1 MSSFFAKIF
10 QKRRLCRLRRR
21 SFRQKIISGTFISA
35 GTLYITTEYYETE
48 NSFGK
53 HMKNLPRIARVLL
66 DLSLDRNFDYAV
78 PPDLAAEIRVGM
90 RVIVP
95 FGTSGE
101 RPAYVVAFAES
112 SPYPTLKPIL
122 SICRDN
128 TSLPDA
134 LIRLGEWMAD
144 YYCCARETAIRNLLP
159 GAVRS
164 GKVKQKTCAW
174 YFPADR
180 DTVNRYILDNPKAK
194 ARCAVLRVLL
204 RNTRGMDAPQLLK
217 EAETSMATLKK
228 LLEDKVIAVE
238 RRGVERDPFKGV
250 NILPT
255 QPKPPSLEQ
264 ETALELIFRKY
275 HERRPGE
282 SHVIL
287 LHGVTGSGKTEVYLQ
302 TIAEVLKDGG
312 EAIVLVPEISLT
324 PQTVERFRARFGDQ
338 VSVLHS
344 GLSDG
349 ERYDEWMKVQ
359 SGKVR
364 IAVGARS
371 ALFAP
376 FRHLAL
382 IVVDEEHDS
391 SYKQSEAPR
400 YNARDVAVVRGKFEN
415 ALVILGSATPSVESY
430 HNALTGKY
438 SLAKLTR
445 RHDPSILMPDVNV
458 TDMRLESD
466 DEGRIP
472 FFSKGLVEAVRE
484 RIRRGEQSIIFLN
497 RRGFARQLNCP
508 ECGYIAMCPE
518 CSVALTY
525 HQRSQTLTCHFCGA
539 ADSAPEQCP
548 QCGSPKI
555 RYRGSGTERIES
567 VFGELFKGARIARMD
582 SDTMT
587 RPSLYEKTLASFRR
601 GEIDILIGTQMIA
614 KGLDFPNVTFVGV
627 VNADLGLYIPG
638 DFRAQEH
645 AFQLLTQV
653 SGRAGRGGIHGEVLI
668 QTCNPF
674 NSAIQFA
681 AQHDYEGFFKEEIA
695 LREELAFPPF
705 GHVMLVHFRGEDAE
719 KVLLTAKRIM
729 EAVRPAIA
737 PETRVTE
744 PAPAPVERIAGKYRF
759 AAVFMGTKLAGTRR
773 ALKRAIYADKHPGVD
788 VYVDMDA
795 LSFL

>member
-1 MSSFFAKIF
+1 
-10 QKRRLCRLRRR
+10 
-21 SFRQKIISGTFISA
+21 
-35 GTLYITTEYYETE
+35 
-48 NSFGK
+48 
-53 HMKNLPRIARVLL
+53 MKNLPKIAKVLL
-66 DLSLDRNFDYAV
+66 DLSLDRSFDYAV
-78 PPDLAAEIRVGM
+78 PPAIAGEIRVGM
-90 RVIVP
+90 HVMVP
-95 FGTSGE
+95 FGKGAE
-101 RPAYVVAFAES
+101 RAAFVVGFAET
-112 SPYPTLKPIL
+112 SPFPNLKAIC

-128 TSLPDA
+128 TSLPDS
-134 LIRLGEWMAD
+134 LIRLSEWMAD

-164 GKVKQKTCAW
+164 GRVKPKTETW

-180 DTVNRYILDNPKAK
+180 DTVNRYMLDNPRAQG
-194 ARCAVLRVLL
+194 RCALLKVLL
-204 RNTRGMDAPQLLK
+204 RNTRGMSAEQLLR
-217 EAETSMATLKK
+217 EAGCSMGVLKK
-228 LLEDKVIAVE
+228 LVSEKVAVAE
-238 RRGVERDPFKGV
+238 ERGVDRDPFKGADV
-250 NILPT
+250 LPT
-255 QPKPPSLEQ
+255 QPKEPSPEQ
-264 ETALELIFRKY
+264 AAALELIRHKLHDRKP
-275 HERRPGE
+275 EE
-282 SHVIL
+282 SHVVL

-302 TIAEVLKDGG
+302 SIAEVLKAGG

-338 VSVLHS
+338 LSVLHS

-359 SGKVR
+359 NGRVK

-400 YNARDVAVVRGKFEN
+400 YNARDIAVVRGKFEN

-430 HNALTGKY
+430 YNAQTGKY
-438 SLAKLTR
+438 ALAKLTR
-445 RHDPSILMPDVNV
+445 RHDPTILMPEVTI

-466 DEGRIP
+466 GEGRIP
-472 FFSKGLVEAVRE
+472 FFSKGLIDAVWE

-497 RRGFARQLNCP
+497 RRGYARQLCCP
-508 ECGYIAMCPE
+508 ACGYIAVCRE

-525 HQRSQTLTCHFCGA
+525 HKRSETLTCHFCGA
-539 ADSAPEQCP
+539 AMSAPEVCP
-548 QCGSPKI
+548 LCGSREI
-555 RYRGSGTERIES
+555 RYQGNGTERIENT
-567 VFGELFKGARIARMD
+567 FREIFKGARIARMD

-587 RPSLYEKTLASFRR
+587 RPSLYEKTLAAFRK
-601 GEIDILIGTQMIA
+601 GDLDILIGTQMIA

-627 VNADLGLYIPG
+627 VNADMGLYTPG

-653 SGRAGRGGIHGEVLI
+653 SGRAGRGGIPGEVLI
-668 QTCNPF
+668 QTCAPF

-681 AQHDYEGFFKEEIA
+681 AEHDYGSFFAEEIE
-695 LREELAFPPF
+695 LRKELEYPPF
-705 GHVMLVHFRGEDAE
+705 NHVMLVHFRGADPEQ
-719 KVLLTAKRIM
+719 VLLTAKRLM
-729 EAVRPAIA
+729 EKIRPVIA
-737 PETRVTE
+737 PDTKVTE

-759 AAVFMGTKLAGTRR
+759 VALFMGMKLAGLRR
-773 ALKRAIYADKHPGVD
+773 AVKHAIYSEKHPGVD
-788 VYVDMDA
+788 IYVDMDA